1 MIESLTPLLFSLFF
15 NSQYNFN
22 ATAYEKVVETLQTI
36 ERKNPDNAQ
45 IFTLGLSDQGLPI
58 YGLKIGQS
66 GKSSLIVGTHHG
78 NEFGSTAVAVAA
90 AEKFAE
96 SPIPGQILYVI
107 PVLNISG
114 YNTRSRYERGPNNR
128 SVDSN
133 RDYEGP
139 CRSGQ
144 PFLLKSTKSL
154 AQFVEEKNIVAS
166 ATLHTF
172 MPGVLYPWGFSTR
185 DTVTADQSQYVD
197 LARMATKESGY
208 KVGNS
213 TEELYAADGTFED
226 YAYWKHGVWSLL
238 FEMGL
243 SHNPSQRDIEEM
255 IRVNLP
261 GLRRFLQEA
270 PPDRSIKNQF
280 TGRCDRSVRQRDKLD

>member
-22 ATAYEKVVETLQTI
+22 ATAYEKIVETLQTI
-36 ERKNPDNAQ
+36 ERKNSDNAQ

-66 GKSSLIVGTHHG
+66 GKSNLIVGTHHG

-96 SPIPGQILYVI
+96 NPIPGQILYVI

-114 YNTRSRYERGPNNR
+114 YNTRSRNERGPSNR
-128 SVDSN
+128 SIDSN

-144 PFLLKSTKSL
+144 PFQLKSTKSL

-185 DTVTADQSQYVD
+185 DTITDDQSQYVD

-213 TEELYAADGTFED
+213 TEDASCV
-226 YAYWKHGVWSLL
+226 WK
-238 FEMGL
+238 
-243 SHNPSQRDIEEM
+243 
-255 IRVNLP
+255 
-261 GLRRFLQEA
+261 
-270 PPDRSIKNQF
+270 
-280 TGRCDRSVRQRDKLD
+280 